1 MKKILLSTLAVASL
15 FATAQN
21 PTGHSELMSIDEA
34 SPCFLG
40 YEEGPGTFQGAAGH
54 DFTNMTHDAEQG
66 DDGALVFQG
75 ETHSAEHGPLYY
87 TLSGG
92 DDLECTPFV
101 AKGLV
106 DISGAPRAEVKIK
119 ASSPVQIY
127 FFIQEGNAPNYN
139 YSKKSATYATIDVT
153 TDWQVVQLT
162 NISSTNQAGDSNAV
176 DLTNIGG
183 VAFELGKTDGTN
195 RDEFSGTVSVD
206 YIKFGTDVDVQS
218 TEKTVVEGFNV
229 FPNPATDIL
238 NVKFDATSA
247 TTVELTD
254 LTGKV
259 VSSQLVQA
267 GAVNTTFAT
276 TDINA
281 GIYFVN
287 VKNAAGVTTQK
298 VVIK

>member
-21 PTGHSELMSIDEA
+21 PTGHSELMSVEDH

-40 YEEGPGTFQGAAGH
+40 WEDQGAFQGAPGH
-54 DFTNMTHDAEQG
+54 DFTNMTHDPDQG

-75 ETHSAEHGPLYY
+75 ETKSPHAPLYY
-87 TLSGG
+87 TLTKG
-92 DDLECTPFV
+92 DDIECFV
-101 AKGLV
+101 AEGLV
-106 DISGAPRAEVKIK
+106 DISSNPRAEIKIK

-127 FFIQEGNAPNYN
+127 FYIQEGNPPNYN
-139 YSKKSATYATIDVT
+139 YSLKSATYATIDVT

-287 VKNAAGVTTQK
+287 VKNAAGATTQK